1 MQQILDMFL
10 HLDKHLSGFI
20 ADHGAWVYVL
30 TFGIIFAETGLIVLP
45 FLPGDSLLFAL
56 GMISVSAPLD
66 QFIVSMAETGQAL
79 TTKLN
84 VWWVIGL
91 LVSAAVIG
99 DAVNYHIGRYIGPR
113 VFRGEGLGFWGKL
126 LNRKHLDRA
135 HEFYERYGGKAVV
148 LGRFVPIVRTFVP
161 FVAGAGAMNYR
172 TFFVYNVL
180 GAFAWVGGCT
190 LAGFWLGGFEMV
202 KNNFSVMILLIIGVS
217 LLPIAIELWMN
228 RKSPG
233 KAVSTAPL

>member
-91 LVSAAVIG
+91 LMSAAVIG